1 MKKRFF
7 TVITFL
13 LISFYFSCVSYA
25 QKKEED
31 KVEFK
36 NDKGNP
42 SNGFAQ
48 GRHQVYYQGT
58 LYGHWEP
65 AKVENKVMSIEFD
78 EKKYDRDS
86 NNKEDDLP
94 DGFQGYLY
102 NNSGVI
108 IADLHLE
115 NSQWRCMIKE
125 PYSVKYFKGGKLY
138 KAVKGLIDAGIYKP

>member
-1 MKKRFF
+1 MKTGIFRIIALLTF
-7 TVITFL
+7 TLYFD
-13 LISFYFSCVSYA
+13 SFSYA

-125 PYSVKYFKGGKLY
+125 PYSVKYFKGVKLY

>member
-1 MKKRFF
+1 MKTGIFRIIALLTF
-7 TVITFL
+7 TLYFD
-13 LISFYFSCVSYA
+13 SFSYA

-78 EKKYDRDS
+78 EKNMTEIPIIKKMIYRTVF
-86 NNKEDDLP
+86 K
-94 DGFQGYLY
+94 
-102 NNSGVI
+102 VI
-108 IADLHLE
+108 CTI
-115 NSQWRCMIKE
+115 I
-125 PYSVKYFKGGKLY
+125 V
-138 KAVKGLIDAGIYKP
+138 V